1 MMAEG
6 RLPASPNFVIPSSH
20 PSIWD
25 NFSHLWNIEMRS
37 PSDCP
42 DGSDPDALTQ
52 LCDDNTICVIN
63 PISSGRQSSIRQ
75 IERLDHAIGDLN
87 AHRLRPVP
95 LHIDAGDEGLLLPFT
110 APELIWDFRLT
121 NVTSISAYCPDG
133 SQTFPGTGFVCWRDR
148 KCVPGGMLFA
158 INYLGTEISQI
169 GLNFSRSSDSL
180 MEHYPR
186 YVRLGYDGIR
196 NAVLSR
202 QH

>member
-1 MMAEG
+1 M
-6 RLPASPNFVIPSSH
+6 
-20 PSIWD
+20 
-25 NFSHLWNIEMRS
+25 
-37 PSDCP
+37 
-42 DGSDPDALTQ
+42 
-52 LCDDNTICVIN
+52 
-63 PISSGRQSSIRQ
+63 
-75 IERLDHAIGDLN
+75 
-87 AHRLRPVP
+87 P

-186 YVRLGYDGIR
+186 YVRLAMTHPQCRTQPATLMFSHTPPTY
-196 NAVLSR
+196 AL
-202 QH
+202 